1 MSLNE
6 FDKIIYINL
15 EHRKDRKKELLS
27 ELKKL
32 NVDKKKIKRIPAHY
46 YTFNGHIGCVLSHI
60 DALEYALKNEFE
72 KVLILEDDATFI
84 DNVEFINSYIQFFF
98 HTVKDWDVFLLGGKI
113 YKREK
118 TKYPYIY
125 RVTNSICAHAY
136 LINKTYIPT
145 LLKEFKRAFNGLEKI
160 HYFFDKKNNTFAL
173 DRAWAKLQ
181 KKDRWY
187 MGKIVIA
194 SQRNSYS
201 DIELKELNKNVKG
214 LNKYLI

>member
-6 FDKIIYINL
+6 FDEIIYINL

-32 NVDKKKIKRIPAHY
+32 NVDKKKIKRIHAHY

-98 HTVKDWDVFLLGGKI
+98 HSVKDWDVFLLGGRVF
-113 YKREK
+113 KREK

-125 RVTNSICAHAY
+125 RVLRSTCSHAY
-136 LINKTYIPT
+136 VIHRNYIPT
-145 LLKEFKRAFNGLEKI
+145 LLKKFKETYKVLKKI
-160 HYFFDKKNNTFAL
+160 HYFFDKKNKELAL
-173 DRAWAKLQ
+173 DITWTELQ
-181 KKDRWY
+181 KKDKWY
-187 MGKIVIA
+187 MGKVVLA
-194 SQRNSYS
+194 GQRKSYS
-201 DIELKELNKNVKG
+201 DIAWKEIDKNTKDLNKD
-214 LNKYLI
+214 LI